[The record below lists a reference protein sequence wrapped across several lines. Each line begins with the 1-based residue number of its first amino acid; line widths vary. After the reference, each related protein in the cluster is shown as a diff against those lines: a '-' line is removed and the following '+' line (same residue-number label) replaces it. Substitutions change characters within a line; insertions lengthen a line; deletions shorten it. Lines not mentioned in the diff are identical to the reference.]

1 VCAISLGRERWW
13 CRWLRS
19 FFAQGALN
27 LAGLLCRSFARL
39 NDSVRSKRPIETTV
53 LHEHRVQFRGSPYS
67 PTTEPTLDLCANP
80 AAIIGVLPLALIAA
94 RYWILHI
101 FGKGAG
107 RSSGLHTQSALLR
120 GPEPRLPTT
129 ICWPQVGLDGFEP
142 ACLKLCFVIESVSR
156 RAFS

>member
-1 VCAISLGRERWW
+1 MRDKP
-13 CRWLRS
+13 RS
-19 FFAQGALN
+19 GALVVQVAAII
-27 LAGLLCRSFARL
+27 LRTGRAQSRRSSLPIFCQVERL
-39 NDSVRSKRPIETTV
+39 SAFQASHIETTV